1 MKVEIQVQGGTV
13 TISVGGPSAPASPT
27 GAITR
32 QGFVGGDAS
41 TEPAKSGG
49 GGIGYGYGTLVIGP
63 IVVDCCGS
71 QAADD
76 KIGGDAATE
85 SAKSGGDASTET
97 AKSGGDAS
105 TESPKSGG
113 GGFSSGTVVI
123 GPIVVSGRYGGASGG
138 DSQSSDETVSKT
150 IAVMPK

>member
-13 TISVGGPSAPASPT
+13 TISVGGPSAPSSPT
-27 GAITR
+27 GAVTS

-41 TEPAKSGG
+41 IEPAKSGG
-49 GGIGYGYGTLVIGP
+49 GGIGYSYGTLVIGP

-71 QAADD
+71 QAADS
-76 KIGGDAATE
+76 KSGGDASIE
-85 SAKSGGDASTET
+85 PAKSGGDASIEP

-105 TESPKSGG
+105 IEPAKSGG
-113 GGFSSGTVVI
+113 AGLSSGTVVI
-123 GPIVVSGRYGGASGG
+123 GPVVFCGSYGGASSG
-138 DSQSSDETVSKT
+138 DSQASDDTVSKT